1 MCVLED
7 EKPPSGRSDKREGK
21 MSWRVRTDFER
32 CVKNYGLHPE
42 LGFLAIFCAMDP
54 FGSWMKPM
62 NSFKE

>member
-54 FGSWMKPM
+54 FGS
-62 NSFKE
+62 